1 MRVAQLPKPM
11 QTSLFTQLF
20 LACVLLTTSLRVW
33 LALRQIKHVA
43 AHRAQ
48 VPPSFAASISL
59 DAHHKAADYT
69 IARGRLGLLD
79 TAIDTG
85 LLLFFTLG
93 GGLSWL
99 DDIWRGH
106 LGDSLWQG
114 VALVMSASV
123 LASIIGLPLSLYRT
137 FVLEARFGFNQTT
150 LATFIGDLVKQT
162 LLATMLGVPL
172 LWAVLWLMTQ
182 MGGNWWL
189 YVSALWISFNL
200 LLLAIYPNF
209 IAPLFNKFSP
219 LEASPTRERI
229 EALLARCGFASNGL
243 FVMDGS
249 KRSSHGNA
257 YFTGFGKSKR
267 IVFFDTLLKQLQ
279 PSEIEAVLAH
289 ELGHF
294 KRKHVLKRMLWTF
307 AVSIGMLWLLAQLML
322 QPWFFHGLGVASQS
336 TAMALMLF
344 MYVLP
349 VFLFPLTPL
358 TSLYSRKHEFEADS
372 YAASQSSA
380 ADLVNALV
388 KMYRDNASTLTPDPL
403 HSAFYDSHPPA
414 AIRIQHLQ
422 AL

>member
-1 MRVAQLPKPM
+1 M

-20 LACVLLTTSLRVW
+20 VACVLLTASLRVW
-33 LALRQIKHVA
+33 LTVRQMRHVA
-43 AHRAQ
+43 ANRAQ
-48 VPPSFAASISL
+48 VPASFAASISL
-59 DAHHKAADYT
+59 EAHHKAADYT

-79 TAIDTG
+79 TAIDTL

-93 GGLSWL
+93 GGLQWL
-99 DDIWRGH
+99 DNLCRSQINDP
-106 LGDSLWQG
+106 LWQG
-114 VALVMSASV
+114 VALVMALSV
-123 LASIIGLPLSLYRT
+123 LTSIIGLPMSLYRT

-150 LATFIGDLVKQT
+150 LATFIGDMLKQALLGT
-162 LLATMLGVPL
+162 LLGIPL
-172 LWAVLWLMTQ
+172 LWAVLWLMAQ
-182 MGGNWWL
+182 MGDNWWM
-189 YVSALWISFNL
+189 YVAALWIGFNL
-200 LLLAIYPNF
+200 LLLAIYPTF

-267 IVFFDTLLKQLQ
+267 IVFFDTLLKQLE
-279 PSEIEAVLAH
+279 PGEIEAVLAH

-294 KRKHVLKRMLWTF
+294 KHKHVLKRIVWTF
-307 AVSIGMLWLLAQLML
+307 AASTGFLWLLAQLML
-322 QPWFFHGLGVASQS
+322 QPWFFQGLGVNQAG
-336 TAMALMLF
+336 TAMALVLF
-344 MYVLP
+344 MFVLP

-358 TSLYSRKHEFEADS
+358 SSLYSRKHEFEADA
-372 YAASQSSA
+372 YAASQASA
-380 ADLVNALV
+380 SDLVSALV
-388 KMYRDNASTLTPDPL
+388 KLYRDNASTLTPDPL

-422 AL
+422 GTPA

>member
-1 MRVAQLPKPM
+1 M

-20 LACVLLTTSLRVW
+20 LACVVLTTSLRVW
-33 LALRQIKHVA
+33 LALRQIRHVA
-43 AHRAQ
+43 ANRAQ
-48 VPPSFAASISL
+48 VPASFAASISL
-59 DAHHKAADYT
+59 EAHHKAADYT

-79 TAIDTG
+79 TAIDTV

-93 GGLSWL
+93 GGLQWL
-99 DDIWRGH
+99 DNLCRSQISDP
-106 LGDSLWQG
+106 LWQG
-114 VALVMSASV
+114 VALVMALSV
-123 LASIIGLPLSLYRT
+123 LTSIIGLPMSLYRT

-150 LATFIGDLVKQT
+150 LATFIGDMLKQA
-162 LLATMLGVPL
+162 LLGALLGIPL
-172 LWAVLWLMTQ
+172 LWAVLWLMAQ
-182 MGGNWWL
+182 MGANWWM
-189 YVSALWISFNL
+189 YVAALWIGFNL
-200 LLLAIYPNF
+200 LLLAIYPTF

-267 IVFFDTLLKQLQ
+267 IVFFDTLLKQLE
-279 PSEIEAVLAH
+279 PGEIEAVLAH

-294 KRKHVLKRMLWTF
+294 KHKHVLKRILWTF
-307 AVSIGMLWLLAQLML
+307 AASTGFLWLLAQLML
-322 QPWFFHGLGVASQS
+322 QPWFFQGLGVNQAG
-336 TAMALMLF
+336 TAMALVLF
-344 MYVLP
+344 MFVLP

-358 TSLYSRKHEFEADS
+358 SSLYSRKHEFEADA
-372 YAASQSSA
+372 YAASQASA
-380 ADLVNALV
+380 GDLVTALV
-388 KMYRDNASTLTPDPL
+388 KLYRDNASTLTPDPL

-422 AL
+422 GVSA